1 MIWMMKFR
9 SKHLKTL
16 SSLTAF
22 GLSCVILS
30 GSAVAGE
37 ADVVNATA
45 SHTGGD
51 TWRIEATVRHADEGW
66 DHYANAFEVLD
77 PQGRVLGVREL
88 LHPHVNEQPFTRSL
102 GNVTIPS
109 GTEFIKVRAK
119 DSVHEYGGAEFRIDL
134 PAQ

>member
-1 MIWMMKFR
+1 MKFR
-9 SKHLKTL
+9 SSISKIITHCIGI
-16 SSLTAF
+16 
-22 GLSCVILS
+22 GLSCLILP
-30 GSAVAGE
+30 ATAWAGE

-45 SHTGGD
+45 VNTGND

-77 PQGRVLGVREL
+77 PMGRVLGVREL

-102 GNVTIPS
+102 GRVTIPA
-109 GTEFIKVRAK
+109 GTAYIVVRAK
-119 DSVHEYGGAEFRIDL
+119 DSVHEYGGMEFRIDL

>member
-1 MIWMMKFR
+1 MM
-9 SKHLKTL
+9 LPTMAL
-16 SSLTAF
+16 
-22 GLSCVILS
+22 
-30 GSAVAGE
+30 AGE
-37 ADVVNATA
+37 ADVVSATA
-45 SHTGGD
+45 TPTGGD

-77 PQGRVLGVREL
+77 PQGQVLGVREL

-102 GNVTIPS
+102 SGVVIPPEMAFITI
-109 GTEFIKVRAK
+109 RAK